1 MEDAERG
8 LIYWYRGIEV
18 YSCEFSEAELRDQ
31 QAKLWSLNTRAT
43 FHN

>member
-1 MEDAERG
+1 MEEVERG
-8 LIYWYRGIEV
+8 PVHWDRGMEV

-31 QAKLWSLNTRAT
+31 RAKLWSLNTRAT